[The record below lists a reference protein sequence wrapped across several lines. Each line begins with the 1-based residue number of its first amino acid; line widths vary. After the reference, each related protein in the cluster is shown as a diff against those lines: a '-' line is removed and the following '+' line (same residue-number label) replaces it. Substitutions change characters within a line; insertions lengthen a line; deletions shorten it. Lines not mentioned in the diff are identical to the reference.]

1 MKILQL
7 LILLICLSITLST
20 SSFRFID
27 EISPKEKVCKKALNN
42 YKSKTKYIS
51 LSSYV
56 KTLGETNKNK
66 QKFIRKLLLENSLSE
81 LGNCLKQ
88 MASYLVMIGFGIAF
102 LLSKYTTYQNSMLC
116 ICSSMFAY
124 ASIYSIICAI
134 YRYTSQARGEK
145 QNITTSKKIELTH
158 NSFPITHRD
167 SANKI
172 LIISRFNKAEHS

>member
-27 EISPKEKVCKKALNN
+27 EISPKEKVCKKAPNN
-42 YKSKTKYIS
+42 YKSKTKYIL

-102 LLSKYTTYQNSMLC
+102 LLSKYTTYQIVCYVFVAQCLPMLQ
-116 ICSSMFAY
+116 
-124 ASIYSIICAI
+124 SIQLYVQSIDTLLKLEE
-134 YRYTSQARGEK
+134 R
-145 QNITTSKKIELTH
+145 
-158 NSFPITHRD
+158 
-167 SANKI
+167 NKT
-172 LIISRFNKAEHS
+172 